1 MFKFSLKRFIAA
13 ILVVAMIFTSTGFA
27 VFAESIDDMDIT
39 MNSAEVSLA
48 SPSYTEGEEDYSG
61 EYEEEPEDDETKTLT
76 KLETDEISCENDETT
91 IVESSEE
98 ETSTTGESNLVDAN
112 DTTSIINLDEQTN
125 ANIVETENSEIATIS
140 IVDEDIVNL
149 VKIND
154 EIASSSDISNDIE
167 EKGTSI
173 LATESETI
181 LDIEK
186 SSESEINV
194 ETALSFFGDAPLF
207 GDAAPNTIWLGTY
220 PQNATW
226 QSDGSAYN
234 IVEPIKWRKL
244 SESGTEALYVADKIL
259 DNVSY
264 HAAGGNITW
273 GTSDIHSWLNDT
285 SANGFI
291 GKAFTTNQLDDT
303 DGIILEKTI
312 VTTDSADT
320 DDKAFLLSKDEA
332 QSLFIDNNSRLVSGT
347 NYAKSVDNGGFH
359 LYVSSGH
366 SYWWLRSPGISPNA
380 ATLVGM
386 DGGINA
392 DGYAVDNHQNG
403 VRPAIY
409 INLSSSL
416 YKTSNNGVSWDL
428 NGGDFNNDSTL
439 WNQYTTYFGG
449 QLLPTASNFEVPT
462 GKHFVAMSIN
472 TEKRQIATTSIP
484 GNQDG
489 DITLEALWG
498 DTEDDKAISY
508 DFGAGSISDW
518 SLLPRIYTPGTVKSL
533 PNRHDLSAYITHPS
547 GYPFAGFAKSGTTDI
562 ITYIKNSETEDITL
576 VPVWGVCIE
585 YYEQATDTIATAN
598 ILRNTDGSGTI
609 ATYPWDV
616 KPTWTRT
623 GYDFVQ
629 WRDKQ
634 TGVAITDLNIA
645 AGNMDDVEIYP
656 EWRERP
662 PAPDT
667 IWLGTYPQGVTWQS
681 DGSAYN
687 IVEPIKWRKLSESGT
702 EALYVAD
709 KILDNISYHAAGG
722 SITWAGSGIHSW
734 LNDTSATG
742 FIGKAFTINQLDDA
756 DGIVLEK
763 TITTTDSADTNDKA
777 FLLSLGEV
785 QNLITPASSR
795 RMYGTEYA
803 KTKVNGGPTLEV
815 DSDHSPWW
823 LRSPGN
829 AGSGYAVHVRA
840 SGLIVT
846 DGASVN
852 SQTTGVRPAIYIN
865 LSSPLYKT
873 SDNAVSWDLNGGSFA
888 NGSVL
893 WSSMNTYLGGQLLPT
908 ADNFTPPTGKHFIGM
923 SINTETQSSINTII
937 PDDTEGNITLRPLF
951 GDNTTDKIINY
962 DFGSGTFTG
971 WSLLPGSY
979 TPGTAIL
986 LPNKFD
992 LARYITPPADQE
1004 FKGFAKSGTTDII
1017 TEIADTETTDIDLVA
1032 IYGDRPTITWNMGT
1046 GTDIGTLDPEVASTS
1061 YISGIEWPL
1070 PLQDKITPPIGCE
1083 FDHWIL
1089 RRVGADDIEPAT
1101 SIPATIDVN
1110 VEVIA
1115 VYNHLTYDI
1124 TWNLADGTSTESIDR
1139 GAWNGAEGPATYT
1152 YGNGIANLPTNVTPP
1167 QGRTFDHWKL
1177 IQTETGG
1184 ADINPATSVSS
1195 TQVGDVTIKAVYNKI
1210 SYPITWNIN
1219 GATIDAALMPAEH
1232 TYGTAIPLPNVTN
1245 VTPPEGKVFNYW
1257 LVNGTKVTSISASL
1271 VGNVTVTLVLKDKGK
1286 EVNSINILTKP
1297 TTNYNVDQYFN
1308 PAGLVLRVNYIDGS
1322 FANIAYSDANAGEF
1336 TFEPTLNI
1344 KLTADITSVS
1354 ITYEGK
1360 TTVLNITV
1368 SNESPS
1374 PYYPP
1379 SGGGGN
1385 GGGSGGGGGV
1395 INAIQNQIV
1404 PTTYIDQI
1412 KTINAIINS
1421 NEIVWIY
1428 DPIVDTFKMNIT
1440 TNGQTVPANSGFY
1453 LINNVVEQNINNT
1466 IINNISTNTYY
1477 FDKYGNMLTGWIHTI
1492 DDKWY
1497 FFENSK
1503 TSAEGKMAIGWK
1515 LIQGSWYYFT
1525 SDGSMMVSSI
1535 TPDGFI
1541 IGADGKWVQY
1551 KD

>member
-1 MFKFSLKRFIAA
+1 MFKFSLKRLIAA

-27 VFAESIDDMDIT
+27 VFAESIDDMDLT

-48 SPSYTEGEEDYSG
+48 SPSYTEVEEDYSG

-76 KLETDEISCENDETT
+76 KSETDEISCENDETT

-98 ETSTTGESNLVDAN
+98 ETYTTGESDLVDVN
-112 DTTSIINLDEQTN
+112 DTTSIINIDEQIDT
-125 ANIVETENSEIATIS
+125 NIVETENNEIATIS
-140 IVDEDIVNL
+140 IVDEGIVNL
-149 VKIND
+149 VKTND
-154 EIASSSDISNDIE
+154 EVASSSDISNDIE

-173 LATESETI
+173 LATESETK

-194 ETALSFFGDAPLF
+194 EAVLSFFGDAPLF
-207 GDAAPNTIWLGTY
+207 GDAAPDTIWLGTY
-220 PQNATW
+220 PQGVTW

-244 SESGTEALYVADKIL
+244 SETGTEALYVADKIL

-291 GKAFTTNQLDDT
+291 GKAFTTNQLD
-303 DGIILEKTI
+303 
-312 VTTDSADT
+312 
-320 DDKAFLLSKDEA
+320 
-332 QSLFIDNNSRLVSGT
+332 NT
-347 NYAKSVDNGGFH
+347 N
-359 LYVSSGH
+359 
-366 SYWWLRSPGISPNA
+366 
-380 ATLVGM
+380 
-386 DGGINA
+386 
-392 DGYAVDNHQNG
+392 
-403 VRPAIY
+403 
-409 INLSSSL
+409 
-416 YKTSNNGVSWDL
+416 
-428 NGGDFNNDSTL
+428 
-439 WNQYTTYFGG
+439 
-449 QLLPTASNFEVPT
+449 
-462 GKHFVAMSIN
+462 
-472 TEKRQIATTSIP
+472 
-484 GNQDG
+484 
-489 DITLEALWG
+489 
-498 DTEDDKAISY
+498 
-508 DFGAGSISDW
+508 
-518 SLLPRIYTPGTVKSL
+518 
-533 PNRHDLSAYITHPS
+533 
-547 GYPFAGFAKSGTTDI
+547 
-562 ITYIKNSETEDITL
+562 
-576 VPVWGVCIE
+576 
-585 YYEQATDTIATAN
+585 
-598 ILRNTDGSGTI
+598 
-609 ATYPWDV
+609 
-616 KPTWTRT
+616 
-623 GYDFVQ
+623 
-629 WRDKQ
+629 
-634 TGVAITDLNIA
+634 
-645 AGNMDDVEIYP
+645 
-656 EWRERP
+656 
-662 PAPDT
+662 
-667 IWLGTYPQGVTWQS
+667 
-681 DGSAYN
+681 
-687 IVEPIKWRKLSESGT
+687 
-702 EALYVAD
+702 
-709 KILDNISYHAAGG
+709 
-722 SITWAGSGIHSW
+722 
-734 LNDTSATG
+734 
-742 FIGKAFTINQLDDA
+742 
-756 DGIVLEK
+756 GIVLEK

-777 FLLSLGEV
+777 LLLSVDEV

-795 RMYGTEYA
+795 RIYGTEYA

-865 LSSPLYKT
+865 LSSPHYKT
-873 SDNAVSWDLNGGSFA
+873 SDNAVSWDLNGGSLA
-888 NGSVL
+888 NGSAL

-937 PDDTEGNITLRPLF
+937 PDDQEGNIILKPIF
-951 GDNTTDKIINY
+951 GDNVNDKIINY
-962 DFGSGTFTG
+962 DFGSGTFTD
-971 WSLLPGSY
+971 WSLLPVSY
-979 TPGTAIL
+979 TPGTAKS
-986 LPNKFD
+986 LPTKFD

-1089 RRVGADDIEPAT
+1089 RRVGATDIDQALC
-1101 SIPATIDVN
+1101 IPATIDAN

-1124 TWNLADGTSTESIDR
+1124 TWNLADGTSTELIDR
-1139 GAWNGAEGPATYT
+1139 GSWNGAEGPATYI

-1184 ADINPATSVSS
+1184 ADINPAISVSS

-1219 GATIDAALMPAEH
+1219 GATIDEALMPAEH

-1257 LVNGTKVTSISASL
+1257 LVNGTKATSISASL

-1286 EVNSINILTKP
+1286 EVNSIRILTKP

-1336 TFEPTLNI
+1336 TFEPTLNT
-1344 KLTADITSVS
+1344 KLTTDITSVS

-1385 GGGSGGGGGV
+1385 SGGSGGGGGV
-1395 INAIQNQIV
+1395 INALQNQIV

-1412 KTINAIINS
+1412 KTINAMINS

-1440 TNGQTVPANSGFY
+1440 INGQTVPANSGFY
-1453 LINNVVEQNINNT
+1453 LINSVVEQNINNT

-1477 FDKYGNMLTGWIHTI
+1477 FDKYGNMLTGWVKTNP
-1492 DDKWY
+1492 DNKWY
-1497 FFENSK
+1497 FLENAK
-1503 TSAEGKMAIGWK
+1503 TVREGSMVFGWYK
-1515 LIQGSWYYFT
+1515 VQNDWYYFDK
-1525 SDGSMMVSSI
+1525 DGAMLVNTI
-1535 TPDGFI
+1535 TPDGYA
-1541 IGADGKWVQY
+1541 IGADGRWIQ
-1551 KD
+1551 